1 MTYFSALNKYKN
13 NDYIKY
19 MEEYASNH
27 KVPILKEEGLDLLVS
42 IIKMNNVKNILEIGT
57 AIGYSS
63 SVFALINK
71 DIRIDTI
78 ERDELMYQEAL
89 KNINAL
95 GLESQINIIFEDA
108 LNVDLST
115 LKLDQYD
122 LIFIDAAKSQYIKFF
137 EKFKYNLDENGVIVT
152 DNLEFHGLVKDSSN
166 CSRNTKQLV
175 NKIKKYVEFLKT
187 FNITDEELEKIIVT
201 EFDKPK
207 EHISAEK
214 YLNHVINSQQINK
227 KQRR

>member
-108 LNVDLST
+108 LNLDLST

-122 LIFIDAAKSQYIKFF
+122 LIFIDAAKSQYTNFFTKFEVKLRKGGIIF
-137 EKFKYNLDENGVIVT
+137 S
-152 DNLEFHGLVKDSSN
+152 DNLLFHGLVENASGKE
-166 CSRNTKQLV
+166 SRNLNQMLRKIRAYNEWLSNNDAYDTTFLRIGDGIAIS
-175 NKIKKYVEFLKT
+175 IKK
-187 FNITDEELEKIIVT
+187 
-201 EFDKPK
+201 
-207 EHISAEK
+207 
-214 YLNHVINSQQINK
+214 
-227 KQRR
+227 

>member
-122 LIFIDAAKSQYIKFF
+122 LIFIDAAKSQYTNFFTKFEVKLRKGGIIF
-137 EKFKYNLDENGVIVT
+137 S
-152 DNLEFHGLVKDSSN
+152 DNLLFHGLVENASGKE
-166 CSRNTKQLV
+166 SRNLNQMLRKIRAYNEWLSNNEAYDTTFLRIGDGIAIS
-175 NKIKKYVEFLKT
+175 IKK
-187 FNITDEELEKIIVT
+187 
-201 EFDKPK
+201 
-207 EHISAEK
+207 
-214 YLNHVINSQQINK
+214 
-227 KQRR
+227 

>member
-1 MTYFSALNKYKN
+1 
-13 NDYIKY
+13 
-19 MEEYASNH
+19 
-27 KVPILKEEGLDLLVS
+27 
-42 IIKMNNVKNILEIGT
+42 MNNVKNILEIGT

-122 LIFIDAAKSQYIKFF
+122 LIFIDAAKSQYTNFFTKFEVKLRKGGIIF
-137 EKFKYNLDENGVIVT
+137 S
-152 DNLEFHGLVKDSSN
+152 DNLLFHGLVENASGKE
-166 CSRNTKQLV
+166 SRNLNQMLRKIRAYNEWLSNNEAYDTTFLRIGDGIAIS
-175 NKIKKYVEFLKT
+175 IKK
-187 FNITDEELEKIIVT
+187 
-201 EFDKPK
+201 
-207 EHISAEK
+207 
-214 YLNHVINSQQINK
+214 
-227 KQRR
+227 

>member
-95 GLESQINIIFEDA
+95 GLESQINIIYEDA
-108 LNVDLST
+108 LNLDLST

-122 LIFIDAAKSQYIKFF
+122 LIFIDAAKSQYTNFFTKFEVKLKKGGIIF
-137 EKFKYNLDENGVIVT
+137 S
-152 DNLEFHGLVKDSSN
+152 DNLLFHGLVENASGKE
-166 CSRNTKQLV
+166 SRNLNQMLRKIRAYNEWLSNNDAYDTTFLRIGDGIAIS
-175 NKIKKYVEFLKT
+175 IKK
-187 FNITDEELEKIIVT
+187 
-201 EFDKPK
+201 
-207 EHISAEK
+207 
-214 YLNHVINSQQINK
+214 
-227 KQRR
+227 

>member
-1 MTYFSALNKYKN
+1 MTYFNALNKYKN

-122 LIFIDAAKSQYIKFF
+122 LIFIDAAKSQYTNFFTKFEVKLRKGGIIF
-137 EKFKYNLDENGVIVT
+137 S
-152 DNLEFHGLVKDSSN
+152 DNLLFHGLVENASGKE
-166 CSRNTKQLV
+166 SRNLNQMLRKIRAYNEWLSNNEAYDTTFLRIGDGIAIS
-175 NKIKKYVEFLKT
+175 IKKCNLSFV
-187 FNITDEELEKIIVT
+187 
-201 EFDKPK
+201 
-207 EHISAEK
+207 
-214 YLNHVINSQQINK
+214 
-227 KQRR
+227 

>member
-78 ERDELMYQEAL
+78 ERDEFMYQEAL

-115 LKLDQYD
+115 LKLDHYD
-122 LIFIDAAKSQYIKFF
+122 LIFIDAAKSQYTNFFTKFEVKLKKGGIIF
-137 EKFKYNLDENGVIVT
+137 S
-152 DNLEFHGLVKDSSN
+152 DNLLFHGLVENASGKE
-166 CSRNTKQLV
+166 SRNLNQMLRKIRAYNEWLSNNDAYDTTFLRIGDGIAIS
-175 NKIKKYVEFLKT
+175 IKK
-187 FNITDEELEKIIVT
+187 
-201 EFDKPK
+201 
-207 EHISAEK
+207 
-214 YLNHVINSQQINK
+214 
-227 KQRR
+227 

>member
-95 GLESQINIIFEDA
+95 GLESQINIIFEDD

-122 LIFIDAAKSQYIKFF
+122 LIFIDAAKSQYTNFFTKFEVKLRKGGIIF
-137 EKFKYNLDENGVIVT
+137 S
-152 DNLEFHGLVKDSSN
+152 DNLLFHGLVENASGKE
-166 CSRNTKQLV
+166 SRNLNQMLRKIRAYNEWLSNNEAYDTTFLRIGDGIAIS
-175 NKIKKYVEFLKT
+175 IKK
-187 FNITDEELEKIIVT
+187 
-201 EFDKPK
+201 
-207 EHISAEK
+207 
-214 YLNHVINSQQINK
+214 
-227 KQRR
+227 

>member
-122 LIFIDAAKSQYIKFF
+122 LIFIDAAKSQYTNFFTKFEVKLRKGGIIF
-137 EKFKYNLDENGVIVT
+137 S
-152 DNLEFHGLVKDSSN
+152 DNLLFHGLVENASGKE
-166 CSRNTKQLV
+166 SRNLNQMLRKIRAYNEWLSNNDAYDTTFLRIGDGIAIS
-175 NKIKKYVEFLKT
+175 IKK
-187 FNITDEELEKIIVT
+187 
-201 EFDKPK
+201 
-207 EHISAEK
+207 
-214 YLNHVINSQQINK
+214 
-227 KQRR
+227 

>member
-89 KNINAL
+89 TNINAL

-122 LIFIDAAKSQYIKFF
+122 LIFIDAAKSQYTNFFTKFEVKLRKGGIIF
-137 EKFKYNLDENGVIVT
+137 S
-152 DNLEFHGLVKDSSN
+152 DNLLFHGLVENASGKE
-166 CSRNTKQLV
+166 SRNLNQMLRKIRAYNEWLSNNDAYDTTFLRIGDGIAIS
-175 NKIKKYVEFLKT
+175 IKK
-187 FNITDEELEKIIVT
+187 
-201 EFDKPK
+201 
-207 EHISAEK
+207 
-214 YLNHVINSQQINK
+214 
-227 KQRR
+227 